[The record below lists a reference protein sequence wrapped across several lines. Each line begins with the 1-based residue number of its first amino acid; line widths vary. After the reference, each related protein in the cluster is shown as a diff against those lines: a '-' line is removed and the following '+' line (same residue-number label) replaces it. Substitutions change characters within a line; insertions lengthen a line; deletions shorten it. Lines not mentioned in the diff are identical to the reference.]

1 MDGNAGYRERLEH
14 HRLRNMF
21 IPQLCKPVIRR
32 NIEIVSTDTVLL
44 PEWWTMRS
52 NTFCHPSPDH
62 LFLVRQSLPGLD
74 CSLVQFSLLQLIC
87 GSCKVRIR
95 LAPEIADAIPVI
107 ESYIAERRP
116 AIREL
121 RIGNILGHIRRV
133 LGLQVLST

>member
-107 ESYIAERRP
+107 EGHIADRRP

>member
-1 MDGNAGYRERLEH
+1 
-14 HRLRNMF
+14 MF
-21 IPQLCKPVIRR
+21 ISQLCKPVIRR
-32 NIEIVSTDTVLL
+32 HEEIVATDAILL

-52 NTFCHPSPDH
+52 NTSCHPSPDY
-62 LFLVRQSLPGLD
+62 LCIVRKSLPGLD
-74 CSLVQFSLLQLIC
+74 CSPVQFSLLQLFC
-87 GSCKVRIR
+87 SSCKVRIR

-121 RIGNILGHIRRV
+121 RIGNILRHISRV

>member
-1 MDGNAGYRERLEH
+1 MARTSPAPNT
-14 HRLRNMF
+14 F

-32 NIEIVSTDTVLL
+32 NEEIVATDAVHL

-62 LFLVRQSLPGLD
+62 LCIVWKTLPGLD
-74 CSLVQFSLLQLIC
+74 CPPMQFSLLQLIC

-95 LAPEIADAIPVI
+95 LAAEIADAIPVI
-107 ESYIAERRP
+107 ESYIADRRP

-121 RIGNILGHIRRV
+121 RIGNILGHIWKL

>member
-14 HRLRNMF
+14 HRLRNML
-21 IPQLCKPVIRR
+21 ISQLCKAVISRHE
-32 NIEIVSTDTVLL
+32 EIVPADAVLL
-44 PEWWTMRS
+44 PKRWTMRNDTS
-52 NTFCHPSPDH
+52 GHPSPDH

-95 LAPEIADAIPVI
+95 LAPEIADAIPVV
-107 ESYIAERRP
+107 EGHIADRRP